1 MSLYGRKE
9 SMDRNS
15 IELKKPSIF
24 WLLTEGGRALFEWST
39 FLPYQQIKKR
49 SQKGDGHPVIVF
61 PGFMASDTSTKPL
74 RSFLDSMGYNSY
86 GWDVGRNY
94 GDPNTIDELTE
105 MVEYLYRSHLKKV
118 SIIGWSLGGIY
129 ARQVAKELPHIT
141 RQVITM
147 GSPFA
152 GLDKPNNAVW
162 IYNLLTGG
170 KGTSQINPNYLKE
183 IPIPAQVPTSAIFSR
198 EDGVVPWQAC
208 LEIES
213 EIHQNIRVRG
223 SHFGLGVN
231 PVVLQI
237 IADRLQH
244 SHENWSKWQSKK
256 NLIHSIL
263 YPEVQNSN
271 LR

>member
-1 MSLYGRKE
+1 VHSNRT
-9 SMDRNS
+9 MDGNS
-15 IELKKPSIF
+15 IELKKPSFF
-24 WLLTEGGRALFEWST
+24 WFLTEGGRAFVEWST
-39 FLPYQQIKKR
+39 LIPYQLIKKR
-49 SQKGDGHPVIVF
+49 SQKGDGHPVLVF

-74 RSFLDSMGYNSY
+74 RSFLDSIGYNSY

-94 GDPNTIDELTE
+94 GDPNTIEELTE
-105 MVEYLYRSHLKKV
+105 MVEYLYRSHHKKV

-141 RQVITM
+141 RQVITL

-170 KGTSQINPNYLKE
+170 KGISQIDPDYLRE
-183 IPIPAQVPTSAIFSR
+183 IPQPAPIPTSAIYSK

-237 IADRLQH
+237 IANRLQL
-244 SHENWSKWQSKK
+244 SEKNWTKWAPKK
-256 NLIHSIL
+256 DWAHSIL
-263 YPEVQNSN
+263 YPHE
-271 LR
+271 